1 MNFSIF
7 FSCNE
12 IFFYCMKILIYI
24 IIYEQNVI
32 YLFILTPII

>member
-7 FSCNE
+7 FLVVMK
-12 IFFYCMKILIYI
+12 FFCCMKILIYI